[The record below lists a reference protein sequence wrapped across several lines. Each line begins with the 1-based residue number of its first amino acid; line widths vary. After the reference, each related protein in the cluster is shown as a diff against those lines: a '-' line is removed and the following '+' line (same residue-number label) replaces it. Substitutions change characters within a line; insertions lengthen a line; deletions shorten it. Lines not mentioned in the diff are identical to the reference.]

1 MKEYNYFCSAFS
13 NMKQLYKYNEPYSDI
28 VVLTG
33 LVGLYKICFEQSWKM
48 MKEILSMHGYE
59 ASATGS
65 PKIILKLLIGCYGQ
79 GRRIMATR
87 LTGTQ

>member
-1 MKEYNYFCSAFS
+1 MKEYNHFCSAFS

-65 PKIILKLLIGCYGQ
+65 PKIILKLLIGWYDQ

>member
-28 VVLTG
+28 VVLIG

-65 PKIILKLLIGCYGQ
+65 PKIILKLLIGWYDQ